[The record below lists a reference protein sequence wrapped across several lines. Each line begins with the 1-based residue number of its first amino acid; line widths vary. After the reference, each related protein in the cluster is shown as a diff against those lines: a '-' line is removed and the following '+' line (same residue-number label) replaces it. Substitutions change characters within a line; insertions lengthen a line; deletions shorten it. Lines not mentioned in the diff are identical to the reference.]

1 MKRAGYIATGAAA
14 IAAIAAPTFIGI
26 PTRIVW
32 NASPSVPIGFY
43 TITPA
48 RDLRLG
54 DLVTVEPPASL
65 SGYMV
70 ARGYIGPG
78 VPMVKPVTALPG
90 QSVCRTGVRIAV
102 DGVAIGDALPRDRM
116 GRVLPVWQG
125 CRRIEPDQIF
135 LMNPSVRDSLDGRY
149 FGPLP
154 RASVTGKATPLYI
167 DASGNGR
174 FVWRSTTH

>member
-70 ARGYIGPG
+70 ARGYIAHP
-78 VPMVKPVTALPG
+78 A
-90 QSVCRTGVRIAV
+90 C
-102 DGVAIGDALPRDRM
+102 
-116 GRVLPVWQG
+116 
-125 CRRIEPDQIF
+125 
-135 LMNPSVRDSLDGRY
+135 
-149 FGPLP
+149 
-154 RASVTGKATPLYI
+154 
-167 DASGNGR
+167 
-174 FVWRSTTH
+174 